1 MQVTGVQ
8 PVGARGPA
16 TVQPLV
22 VDPRAAAAVPADA
35 TRATRAVSATFI
47 AEAVTFPRDG
57 LPVDHRPLDLRRA
70 RAAARYR
77 EAQELGARG
86 RAHRPPR

>member
-1 MQVTGVQ
+1 MQVTGIQ

-22 VDPRAAAAVPADA
+22 ADPRGAGAAPADA
-35 TRATRAVSATFI
+35 PRATRAASPTFV

-77 EAQELGARG
+77 EAQELAARG
-86 RAHRPPR
+86 RPHRPPR